1 MLEYWITM
9 ILKQQQYTG
18 QTSLVGYKYWT
29 PSQECAILLGLLW
42 QNNFNNNNLRRE
54 RYVIFNNKHS

>member
-1 MLEYWITM
+1 MFNN
-9 ILKQQQYTG
+9 G
-18 QTSLVGYKYWT
+18 VSLVGYKYWT

-54 RYVIFNNKHS
+54 RYVIFINKYSSSK